1 MKTVN
6 GMTVIRKTR
15 MAGKTGMQVWM
26 TEMTGMTRIS
36 WLTKTTKLIGMPGVT
51 GITWMKT
58 VNGMT
63 VIIRT
68 PRMAG
73 MTETDDYRG
82 EKR

>member
-1 MKTVN
+1 
-6 GMTVIRKTR
+6 
-15 MAGKTGMQVWM
+15 
-26 TEMTGMTRIS
+26 
-36 WLTKTTKLIGMPGVT
+36 MPGVT

-68 PRMAG
+68 TRMAG
-73 MTETDDYRG
+73 MTGTDDYRG

>member
-1 MKTVN
+1 M
-6 GMTVIRKTR
+6 IRQTR
-15 MAGKTGMQVWM
+15 MAGKKGMQVWM

-68 PRMAG
+68 TRMAG
-73 MTETDDYRG
+73 MNRTDDYRG